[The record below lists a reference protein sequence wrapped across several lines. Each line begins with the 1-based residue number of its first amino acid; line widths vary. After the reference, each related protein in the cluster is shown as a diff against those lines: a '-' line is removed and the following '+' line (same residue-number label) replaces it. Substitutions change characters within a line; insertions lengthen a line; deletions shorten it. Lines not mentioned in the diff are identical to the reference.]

1 MPEAPNTAQPA
12 IEMQGVSFTYPSAP
26 MGGVAQGPAIE
37 NVSLS
42 VEPGERLGILGP
54 NGGGKST
61 LLKLVVG
68 LLTGA
73 SGQIRVLGRSPAE
86 ASRLGLIGYVP
97 QRVRAELEFPLSV
110 RQVVAMGASSGL
122 SPWARMPKDRFA
134 QVDRA
139 IELVGAKDLSQRAVG
154 RLSGGQ
160 LQRVMIA
167 RALAREPKILVLDEP
182 MVGID
187 VEGQRRF
194 ASLIERLSE
203 EMGLTIVIVSHDLRT
218 VATGCD
224 RVACLHRTLHYHAA
238 PGGLTPAV
246 LAEVFSHD
254 IEGVFGEVHIDAHRA
269 EDCPDPEHHQPHS
282 CDGHDHDHGHSHDQG
297 GTP

>member
-1 MPEAPNTAQPA
+1 MPEASTQPA

-26 MGGVAQGPAIE
+26 MGGVAQGPAILDI
-37 NVSLS
+37 SLTIDQ
-42 VEPGERLGILGP
+42 GERLGILGP

-61 LLKLVVG
+61 LLKLAVG

-73 SGQIRVLGRSPAE
+73 SGTIRVMGRSPGE

-122 SPWARMPKDRFA
+122 SPWARIPRDRA
-134 QVDRA
+134 DQVDRA
-139 IELVGAKDLSQRAVG
+139 IELVGAADLTQRPIG

-167 RALAREPKILVLDEP
+167 RALARNPKVLVLDEP

-194 ASLIERLSE
+194 ASLIERLSTE
-203 EMGLTIVIVSHDLRT
+203 LGLTIVIVSHDLRT

-269 EDCPDPEHHQPHS
+269 ADCPDPEHHNPHK
-282 CDGHDHDHGHSHDQG
+282 CDGHDHACDHGGNS
-297 GTP
+297 